1 MKSSFKAL
9 SNTFKT
15 ILFACALVLGAVGC
29 SKEENVDT
37 AALASA
43 FASAPPEIK
52 EMVDKA
58 VAAIN
63 ANDYRNAISLLNTV
77 LTKSNELGQ
86 AQMDAAGLAFVL
98 ANEILRERGVAI
110 GAAEAKAKA
119 AEIEAQSKSAG
130 GETSF

>member
-1 MKSSFKAL
+1 MKK
-9 SNTFKT
+9 TFNVL
-15 ILFACALVLGAVGC
+15 LFACALALGAVGC

-37 AALASA
+37 AGLTSA

-63 ANDYRNAISLLNTV
+63 ANDYRNAISLLDTV

-86 AQMDAAGLAFVL
+86 VQMDAAGLAFVL
-98 ANEILRERGVAI
+98 SNEILRTRGAAI
-110 GAAEAKAKA
+110 AAAEAKAKA
-119 AEIEAQSKSAG
+119 AELEAQSKS
-130 GETSF
+130 SP

>member
-1 MKSSFKAL
+1 MLMKKML
-9 SNTFKT
+9 NVL
-15 ILFACALVLGAVGC
+15 LFACALALGAVGC

-37 AALASA
+37 AALSSA

-63 ANDYRNAISLLNTV
+63 ANDYRTAISLLDTV

-86 AQMDAAGLAFVL
+86 VQMDAAGQAFVL
-98 ANEILRERGVAI
+98 ANVILRERGAAI
-110 GAAEAKAKA
+110 AAQEAMAKA
-119 AEIEAQSKSAG
+119 AELEAQSKS
-130 GETSF
+130 SQ